1 MSLFSILKY
10 SQTKLNFFR
19 DVANPADYFKSNSY
33 PGYEEEKKR
42 LEEMV
47 ARIPKE
53 PNRGL
58 EPFYWDGEEVIDS
71 NLAFM
76 KYN

>member
-1 MSLFSILKY
+1 MSFYPILKFSKY
-10 SQTKLNFFR
+10 FSELFR

-42 LEEMV
+42 LEEMI
-47 ARIPKE
+47 ARIPRE
-53 PNRGL
+53 PDRGL
-58 EPFYWDGEEVIDS
+58 EPFYWDGEPVIDS

-76 KYN
+76 K